1 MTQLHKIIRYFFHLL
16 DHSIIQSFLTQII
29 IFDSNG
35 QFWPK
40 LLFLTQ
46 MVIFDPNCHF
56 WSKWSFLIRAFW
68 NEIKGRF
75 RQRIRSFWPHLMER
89 SFLTTMFFV
98 IYELF
103 IRQVYHRLVFCKS
116 YKFRISEFYA
126 KCSKYIPVPSGLFWF
141 WFRIFPFFRSERI
154 KGTRIQFLNRKK
166 FRFILILWVII
177 WPRLERIDQNY
188 RIFGWALC
196 SDQLNLVSLF
206 WEDDTLIIEFNSFKL
221 DYVNPNLGILKWQSN
236 NTLISPRK

>member
-1 MTQLHKIIRYFFHLL
+1 MK
-16 DHSIIQSFLTQII
+16 SKVV
-29 IFDSNG
+29 FDNEYGLYDRTWWNG
-35 QFWPK
+35 HFWPRC
-40 LLFLTQ
+40 FL
-46 MVIFDPNCHF
+46 
-56 WSKWSFLIRAFW
+56 SFRNYLYV
-68 NEIKGRF
+68 RF
-75 RQRIRSFWPHLMER
+75 TINWF
-89 SFLTTMFFV
+89 
-98 IYELF
+98 
-103 IRQVYHRLVFCKS
+103 FCKS

-141 WFRIFPFFRSERI
+141 WFRIFPFFRSERT

-177 WPRLERIDQNY
+177 WPRLDRIDQNY